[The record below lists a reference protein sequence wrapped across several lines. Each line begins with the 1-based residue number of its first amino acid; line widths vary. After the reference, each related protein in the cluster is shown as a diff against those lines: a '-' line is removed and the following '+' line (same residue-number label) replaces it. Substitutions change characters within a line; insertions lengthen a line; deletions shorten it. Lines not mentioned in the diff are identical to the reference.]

1 MAVVAPAAMAVM
13 DKVAVGVIDRQP
25 YRWVSRGLLMRSLDP
40 SDSTLVVAS
49 PSMSHQ

>member
-1 MAVVAPAAMAVM
+1 MMAVVAPAAMAVM

-25 YRWVSRGLLMRSLDP
+25 DRWVSRGLLLRSLDP
-40 SDSTLVVAS
+40 SDCTVES